1 MLGED
6 SYIHTYLA
14 DFAPTADERIVV
26 GNLKT
31 KENFWEIIREKDRRW
46 GLLFF
51 VCMMEFFFLEENASY
66 SALKITTKT
75 SKKNE
80 EIYKKIIST
89 IFEIVLNWAVSSKL
103 PSKDFKNAILDI
115 L

>member
-31 KENFWEIIREKDRRW
+31 KENFWEIIREKDRR
-46 GLLFF
+46 
-51 VCMMEFFFLEENASY
+51 
-66 SALKITTKT
+66 
-75 SKKNE
+75 
-80 EIYKKIIST
+80 
-89 IFEIVLNWAVSSKL
+89 
-103 PSKDFKNAILDI
+103 
-115 L
+115 